1 MQSNWCLTPSADRGR
16 VSKGGL
22 RACCIGKLKKKGLQ
36 MQSDAFWGLQQQ
48 ENQGQFKAA
57 CLQFFLW
64 KSTQFTRILVESSN
78 VHFFFKTLV
87 YMQSVTLIPRYFI
100 QKYYLTMSNEKSFGE
115 FIDNTISKRQIVIHQ
130 RAFIYDKLLFS
141 FPFWPSE
148 KFKIKGKD
156 GFFIF
161 NAIKVTDTLEKS
173 SQRNRRSPALLEN
186 TGFL

>member
-1 MQSNWCLTPSADRGR
+1 MENFKKIKAYRCNLMRFEAYSNRKIKVNLRLN
-16 VSKGGL
+16 VS
-22 RACCIGKLKKKGLQ
+22 
-36 MQSDAFWGLQQQ
+36 S
-48 ENQGQFKAA
+48 
-57 CLQFFLW
+57 FFLW

-141 FPFWPSE
+141 FPF
-148 KFKIKGKD
+148 
-156 GFFIF
+156 
-161 NAIKVTDTLEKS
+161 
-173 SQRNRRSPALLEN
+173 
-186 TGFL
+186 

>member
-1 MQSNWCLTPSADRGR
+1 
-16 VSKGGL
+16 
-22 RACCIGKLKKKGLQ
+22 

-100 QKYYLTMSNEKSFGE
+100 QKYYLTMSNEKSFSE
-115 FIDNTISKRQIVIHQ
+115 FIDNTISKRQIVTHQ

-141 FPFWPSE
+141 FPF
-148 KFKIKGKD
+148 
-156 GFFIF
+156 
-161 NAIKVTDTLEKS
+161 
-173 SQRNRRSPALLEN
+173 
-186 TGFL
+186 